1 MFWPR
6 APRSVRSVSA
16 LDKMIENKK
25 ERIQRPGTRR
35 LVQLYA
41 ALLYNAN
48 LKGFIDGHIY
58 TGNLKAVC
66 VPGFNC
72 YSCPGAIAS
81 CPLGSLQNALNAA
94 GHTAPWYVLGILAL
108 FGVILGR
115 TICGWI
121 CPRSCSRPFPPLS
134 WSSPFPALI

>member
-16 LDKMIENKK
+16 LDKEIT
-25 ERIQRPGTRR
+25 RPHTRR

-58 TGNLKAVC
+58 SGNLKAGGKQFAVC
-66 VPGFNC
+66 SKGFHLC
-72 YSCPGAIAS
+72 YGYIPECIHVRRAGIA
-81 CPLGSLQNALNAA
+81 
-94 GHTAPWYVLGILAL
+94 
-108 FGVILGR
+108 
-115 TICGWI
+115 
-121 CPRSCSRPFPPLS
+121 
-134 WSSPFPALI
+134 ALIFLQAVERHIKNGHRFYTSKAFFI